1 MTPEHIP
8 EKDAQTSRGV
18 RKTKT
23 LYVREEDQQVWDQ
36 AREIVGDSLS
46 TYITNHLKT
55 LVASRSAA
63 QQGFERIVLQYI
75 QNQMPVAKA
84 FYGRWLI
91 PPKEPFIEGAGSIGA
106 ALLGVQL
113 SNAIYGQGCFAVAM
127 TAKNNVAVFKF
138 RRSSSEGQSATFSDN
153 SFPEGA
159 FWTFPTLSAMS
170 KDPNM
175 PHGLIGAIMRRD
187 GIEVQELDI

>member
-1 MTPEHIP
+1 
-8 EKDAQTSRGV
+8 
-18 RKTKT
+18 
-23 LYVREEDQQVWDQ
+23 
-36 AREIVGDSLS
+36 
-46 TYITNHLKT
+46 
-55 LVASRSAA
+55 
-63 QQGFERIVLQYI
+63 
-75 QNQMPVAKA
+75 MPVAKA

-91 PPKEPFIEGAGSIGA
+91 PPKEPFIEGAGLMGA
-106 ALLGVQL
+106 ALVGVQL
-113 SNAIYGQGCFAVAM
+113 SSALFGQACFAVAM

-138 RRSSSEGQSATFSDN
+138 RRSSSEGSAAMPYSDN

-175 PHGLIGAIMRRD
+175 PPGLFGAIMRRD